1 MKREYLLLIL
11 ITLLAAGLRFY
22 DLTYQGLWADEASS
36 IYVAKCV
43 DLGFMRA
50 SLVDVTHKRFF
61 HPDRSP
67 RDLIR
72 ACARNESAPP
82 AYFISLAIWIKMF
95 GSSEFAIRSL
105 SAVLGT
111 LVIPVFFLLGVSL
124 FHKSGPA
131 LLASLF
137 VAVYPIN
144 VYYSQEARSY
154 SFSAFFSVLACWLLL
169 RAMTKNP
176 RFGAWAA
183 YGLAALIVCYSFYF
197 STIVLFIHLVYLLIC
212 DRKTVKPWLAT
223 MAVVGMLYAPWLI
236 TGLKQQLD
244 YTALFATA
252 GPESS
257 HAFFVAYLRSLR
269 HVFESLVFGPMYS
282 RQIIAD
288 RTRIVIETGLLLLLL
303 AGVVRCGRRGGQ
315 RAVLFSLL
323 IILVPL
329 SVISTLVWIEGT
341 LLFMYPRYHIWET
354 WGIFLLAAAS
364 ISTFSMPA
372 VRTIIIAGICAFS
385 LLALPYHFYPG
396 IYRSNYA
403 KSDYRAAGAIIS
415 GGEKRDDLI
424 VVNIAGHMAP
434 LNIYYK
440 GGLRQVG
447 LAETGR
453 YDLTKMLERYTRNR
467 RRVWFLLGMDTTG
480 HGDDRITSFLNEHFS
495 SKEIHRLQG
504 LNLTLY
510 SRETPRT
517 GVVPAKTEE

>member
-1 MKREYLLLIL
+1 M
-11 ITLLAAGLRFY
+11 
-22 DLTYQGLWADEASS
+22 
-36 IYVAKCV
+36 
-43 DLGFMRA
+43 
-50 SLVDVTHKRFF
+50 
-61 HPDRSP
+61 
-67 RDLIR
+67 
-72 ACARNESAPP
+72 
-82 AYFISLAIWIKMF
+82 
-95 GSSEFAIRSL
+95 
-105 SAVLGT
+105 
-111 LVIPVFFLLGVSL
+111 
-124 FHKSGPA
+124 
-131 LLASLF
+131 
-137 VAVYPIN
+137 
-144 VYYSQEARSY
+144 
-154 SFSAFFSVLACWLLL
+154 
-169 RAMTKNP
+169 
-176 RFGAWAA
+176 
-183 YGLAALIVCYSFYF
+183 
-197 STIVLFIHLVYLLIC
+197 
-212 DRKTVKPWLAT
+212 
-223 MAVVGMLYAPWLI
+223 YAPWLI